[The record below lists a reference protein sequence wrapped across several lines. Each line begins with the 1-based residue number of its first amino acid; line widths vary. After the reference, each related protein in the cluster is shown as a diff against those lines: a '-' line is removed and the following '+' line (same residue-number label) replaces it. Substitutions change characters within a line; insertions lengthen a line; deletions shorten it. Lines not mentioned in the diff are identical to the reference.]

1 MYKDKP
7 YFYPSSQRRK
17 SRRLWIGLLIVSLIL
32 CWYEFGST
40 FSNKDSLAPYHV
52 GSRLWDKFDFG
63 REGKVNWRDR
73 QEQVKQAMEI
83 SWSGYEKYAWGY
95 DEYHPVTKNGRM
107 MVPPT
112 GLGWIIVDALD
123 TLMLMNMT
131 TQLMRARD
139 WISTTLTYDLDHDVN
154 TFETTIRMLGGF
166 LGAHYLQTTFPD
178 ICPVDL
184 TKGGEDLYIEQAT
197 DLAGRLLGA
206 FDSKSGIPYASV
218 NLKTMEGIPS
228 HADGGASSLAEAT
241 SVQLEMKY
249 LARLTGEKHFW
260 DTAEKVMEVVDKTG
274 SKDGLK
280 GIFISP
286 DTGTIT
292 TTTIRLGSRGD
303 SYYEYLIKQYLQ
315 TNKEEPI
322 YKEMWDEALHGI
334 KKHLITYSSPSN
346 FTVLAERPN
355 GLDGSIEPK
364 MDHLVC
370 FMPGTMAL
378 AITGGI
384 SVQEAKA
391 KGTWTKE
398 QETDLEL
405 AKELM
410 KTCIG
415 MYKVTKTGLSPEIT
429 YFNLPD
435 EHIMWNEDGPH
446 PKGPDTF
453 DEDEYASW
461 RSDYNIHS
469 NDVHNLQRPE
479 TVESLFYLYRIT
491 GDEMY
496 RQVGWEIFEA
506 FVKHT
511 AVEDGF
517 SSIGDVTT
525 IPPPTRNNME
535 SFWPVR
541 QLTFLKY
548 HTDMI
553 QAETLKYF
561 YLLFADRSL
570 IPLDQVVFNT
580 EAHIFPRF
588 ELGKLFRT
596 GWKRKGRDDRGYPLQ

>member
-1 MYKDKP
+1 MSFAVPRNVPNFADPRRRQENDLWRSVGQGNSGLPMYKDKP
-7 YFYPSSQRRK
+7 YFYPTSRRRR
-17 SRRLWIGLLIVSLIL
+17 SRRLWIGLLLVALVI
-32 CWYEFGST
+32 CWYEFGPGFGGKGSALQRH
-40 FSNKDSLAPYHV
+40 NV
-52 GSRLWDKFDFG
+52 GSRLWDKLEFG
-63 REGKVNWRDR
+63 SQAWRGKKVDWHAR

-95 DEYHPVTKNGRM
+95 DEYHPVSKNGRM

-123 TLMLMNMT
+123 TLMIMNMT
-131 TQLMRARD
+131 KQLVHARE
-139 WISTTLTYDLDHDVN
+139 WIATSLTYELDHDVN

-166 LGAHYLQTTFPD
+166 LSAHYLQTTFPD
-178 ICPVDL
+178 MCPVDL
-184 TKGGEDLYIEQAT
+184 GRGGEDLYIEKAT
-197 DLAGRLLGA
+197 DLADRLLGA

-218 NLKTMEGIPS
+218 NLKTMRGIPS
-228 HADGGASSLAEAT
+228 HADAGASSLAEAT

-260 DTAEKVMEVVDKTG
+260 DKAEKVMEVIDSTG

-286 DTGTIT
+286 ETGLT
-292 TTTIRLGSRGD
+292 TSINIRLGSRGD

-322 YKEMWDEALHGI
+322 YKDMWDEALNGI
-334 KKHLITYSSPSN
+334 KTHLITYSSPSN

-355 GLDGSIEPK
+355 GLDNKIEPK

-370 FMPGTMAL
+370 FMPGTIAL
-378 AITGGI
+378 AATGGI
-384 SVQEAKA
+384 TVQEAKA
-391 KGTWTKE
+391 KGAWTKQ
-398 QETDLEL
+398 QEADLDL
-405 AKELM
+405 AKELL

-415 MYKVTKTGLSPEIT
+415 MYKATKTGLAPEIT

-435 EHIMWNEDGPH
+435 DPIMWNPPGPQ
-446 PKGPDTF
+446 PKGPASF
-453 DEDEYASW
+453 DDSDRANW
-461 RSDYNIHS
+461 RKDYNIHS

-506 FVKHT
+506 FIKYT
-511 AVEDGF
+511 AVEDGAGF
-517 SSIGDVTT
+517 SSIGDVTH
-525 IPPPTRNNME
+525 IPPPTRDNME

-541 QLTFLKY
+541 
-548 HTDMI
+548 D
-553 QAETLKYF
+553 
-561 YLLFADRSL
+561 LFFTK
-570 IPLDQVVFNT
+570 VFSNS
-580 EAHIFPRF
+580 RN
-588 ELGKLFRT
+588 
-596 GWKRKGRDDRGYPLQ
+596 